1 MRSLRT
7 VTAVL
12 ALLATATA
20 AGAVELQP
28 FIARYTFAWHG
39 MTVGESTLRL
49 ERDLGDKWKYTSA
62 TAPRGFGR
70 LYRSHDIVNES
81 LLQETAA
88 GMRPLAYRA
97 EDGSDST
104 ERDSQLSFDWEHGRV
119 TGLVGR
125 HQIDMEVPEGT
136 QDDLSVQIAL
146 MYELLAGRTP
156 TGFRVFDETGVREYR
171 YTHEGSATLDTP
183 MGKVQ
188 TEIYR
193 SQRDGSPRATR
204 FWCAPDWGYLPMRAE
219 QRRKG
224 EVEWTMEIRRVTR

>member
-1 MRSLRT
+1 MKSLRT
-7 VTAVL
+7 VTAVV

-20 AGAVELQP
+20 AGAAELQP

-70 LYRSHDIVNES
+70 LYRSRDIVNES
-81 LLQETAA
+81 LLQETPA
-88 GMRPLAYRA
+88 GMRPLTYRA

-104 ERDSQLSFDWEHGRV
+104 ERDSQLSFDWERGRV

-125 HQIDMEVPEGT
+125 HRIDMEVPEGT

-224 EVEWTMEIRRVTR
+224 DVEWTMEIRRVTR